1 MACVISDQTL
11 RMKIDGNWKTCDFE
25 GQLIKLRGRNSD
37 HVICPNP
44 SRTCPSFYCPRNCLE
59 FAGGVCSY
67 ATGQCVCPLGSED
80 CNTPLL
86 YENSVDGENITSM
99 ALYFTD
105 ATVLSNDHKSFF
117 EKTQMAFEKMTT
129 KRILYM
135 LLLIIGCLLFTT
147 ISVYSV
153 VRILEKK
160 NKTRQL
166 DKDKMI
172 ATMLVDLRVRNND
185 TRRTEIKERRRLER
199 IRQFSR
205 RHGRKSAIE
214 KLTRRTRRFKS
225 QHLKANEVKAID
237 IFDTY
242 STESTAT
249 SRQSG
254 TENSMSLEGESAFG
268 SSVEADG
275 EHSLGCD
282 IINESKTIDLAR
294 TAELDG
300 NIYTNDE
307 NERQNFESNLS
318 LDKDELRH
326 RTAAT
331 VFRHHL

>member
-1 MACVISDQTL
+1 MNVA
-11 RMKIDGNWKTCDFE
+11 
-25 GQLIKLRGRNSD
+25 RG
-37 HVICPNP
+37 
-44 SRTCPSFYCPRNCLE
+44 
-59 FAGGVCSY
+59 A
-67 ATGQCVCPLGSED
+67 
-80 CNTPLL
+80 
-86 YENSVDGENITSM
+86 
-99 ALYFTD
+99 
-105 ATVLSNDHKSFF
+105 
-117 EKTQMAFEKMTT
+117 
-129 KRILYM
+129 
-135 LLLIIGCLLFTT
+135 
-147 ISVYSV
+147 
-153 VRILEKK
+153 
-160 NKTRQL
+160 
-166 DKDKMI
+166 
-172 ATMLVDLRVRNND
+172 
-185 TRRTEIKERRRLER
+185 
-199 IRQFSR
+199 
-205 RHGRKSAIE
+205 
-214 KLTRRTRRFKS
+214 FKS

-242 STESTAT
+242 STESIAT